1 MLEYQNIKT
10 IFAKGYTP
18 LSYFYE
24 KKLQKKTKE
33 FTIKQVIK
41 RKGHKLYLK

>member
-24 KKLQKKTKE
+24 KKLQKKTKSLQLN
-33 FTIKQVIK
+33 K
-41 RKGHKLYLK
+41 

>member
-24 KKLQKKTKE
+24 KKLQKKKTKSLQLN
-33 FTIKQVIK
+33 K
-41 RKGHKLYLK
+41 